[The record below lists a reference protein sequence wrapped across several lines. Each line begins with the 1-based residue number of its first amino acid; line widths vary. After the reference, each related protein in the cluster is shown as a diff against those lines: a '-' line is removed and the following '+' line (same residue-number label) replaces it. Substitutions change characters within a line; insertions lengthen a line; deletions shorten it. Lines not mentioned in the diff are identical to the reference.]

1 MNKPKYIKYFNYL
14 YMEKEM
20 KDTTTNTE
28 ETIENNLEEVQ
39 EEVKVNPLLKDGY
52 IEGPR
57 KIKKMKF
64 VKIEEEKV
72 NV

>member
-1 MNKPKYIKYFNYL
+1 
-14 YMEKEM
+14 MEKKTKEI
-20 KDTTTNTE
+20 TTNIKETTKNNSEKEVE
-28 ETIENNLEEVQ
+28 EAKE
-39 EEVKVNPLLKDGY
+39 NPLLKNGY

-57 KIKKMKF
+57 EIKKMKF

>member
-1 MNKPKYIKYFNYL
+1 
-14 YMEKEM
+14 MEKET
-20 KDTTTNTE
+20 KENTTNIE
-28 ETIENNLEEVQ
+28 ETIENNSEKET
-39 EEVKVNPLLKDGY
+39 EEVKENPLLKDGY

>member
-1 MNKPKYIKYFNYL
+1 MKKEIK
-14 YMEKEM
+14 E
-20 KDTTTNTE
+20 TTSIIE
-28 ETIENNLEEVQ
+28 ETIENNSEKET
-39 EEVKVNPLLKDGY
+39 EEVKENPLLKDGY

-57 KIKKMKF
+57 EIKKMKF

>member
-1 MNKPKYIKYFNYL
+1 
-14 YMEKEM
+14 MEKET
-20 KDTTTNTE
+20 KEVTTIIE
-28 ETIENNLEEVQ
+28 ETIEDNSEEVQ
-39 EEVKVNPLLKDGY
+39 EEVKENPLLKNGY

-57 KIKKMKF
+57 EIKKMKF

>member
-1 MNKPKYIKYFNYL
+1 M
-14 YMEKEM
+14 KEF
-20 KDTTTNTE
+20 TTNIE
-28 ETIENNLEEVQ
+28 EIIENNSEEVQ

>member
-1 MNKPKYIKYFNYL
+1 
-14 YMEKEM
+14 MEKE
-20 KDTTTNTE
+20 TNEATTNIE
-28 ETIENNLEEVQ
+28 EIIENNSEKET

-57 KIKKMKF
+57 EIKKMTF

>member
-1 MNKPKYIKYFNYL
+1 
-14 YMEKEM
+14 MEKET
-20 KDTTTNTE
+20 KETTIIIEDQIEDNSE
-28 ETIENNLEEVQ
+28 EAQ
-39 EEVKVNPLLKDGY
+39 EEVKENPLLKNGY

-57 KIKKMKF
+57 EIKKMKF

>member
-1 MNKPKYIKYFNYL
+1 MGKEIK
-14 YMEKEM
+14 EK
-20 KDTTTNTE
+20 TTNIE
-28 ETIENNLEEVQ
+28 EIIENNSEKET

>member
-1 MNKPKYIKYFNYL
+1 
-14 YMEKEM
+14 MEKEI
-20 KDTTTNTE
+20 KETTTNIE
-28 ETIENNLEEVQ
+28 ETIENNSEEVQ

-57 KIKKMKF
+57 EIKKMTF
-64 VKIEEEKV
+64 VKIEEAKV

>member
-1 MNKPKYIKYFNYL
+1 MGNEIKENATNIEEITKNS
-14 YMEKEM
+14 EKE
-20 KDTTTNTE
+20 
-28 ETIENNLEEVQ
+28 V
-39 EEVKVNPLLKDGY
+39 EEVKENPLLKDGY

-57 KIKKMKF
+57 EIKKMKF

>member
-1 MNKPKYIKYFNYL
+1 
-14 YMEKEM
+14 MEKET
-20 KDTTTNTE
+20 KEITTTIK
-28 ETIENNLEEVQ
+28 ETIENNSEKEV
-39 EEVKVNPLLKDGY
+39 EEVKENPLLKNGY

>member
-1 MNKPKYIKYFNYL
+1 MGKGIKEKTTIIEKPKEDNS
-14 YMEKEM
+14 EKE
-20 KDTTTNTE
+20 T
-28 ETIENNLEEVQ
+28 
-39 EEVKVNPLLKDGY
+39 EEVKENPLLKNGY

-57 KIKKMKF
+57 EIKKMKF

>member
-1 MNKPKYIKYFNYL
+1 
-14 YMEKEM
+14 MEKE
-20 KDTTTNTE
+20 TNEATTNIE
-28 ETIENNLEEVQ
+28 EIIENNSEKET

-57 KIKKMKF
+57 EIKKMTF
-64 VKIEEEKV
+64 VKIEEDKV

>member
-1 MNKPKYIKYFNYL
+1 MKKEIK
-14 YMEKEM
+14 E
-20 KDTTTNTE
+20 TTSIIE
-28 ETIENNLEEVQ
+28 ETIENNSEKEVEEAK
-39 EEVKVNPLLKDGY
+39 ENPLLKNGY

-57 KIKKMKF
+57 EIKKMKF

>member
-1 MNKPKYIKYFNYL
+1 MGKRIKGKTTIIEKPKEDNY
-14 YMEKEM
+14 EKE
-20 KDTTTNTE
+20 T
-28 ETIENNLEEVQ
+28 
-39 EEVKVNPLLKDGY
+39 EEVKENPLLKNGY

-57 KIKKMKF
+57 EIKKMKF

>member
-1 MNKPKYIKYFNYL
+1 M
-14 YMEKEM
+14 KES
-20 KDTTTNTE
+20 TTNIE
-28 ETIENNLEEVQ
+28 ETIENNSEEVQ

-57 KIKKMKF
+57 EIKKMTF
-64 VKIEEEKV
+64 VKIEEAKV

>member
-1 MNKPKYIKYFNYL
+1 
-14 YMEKEM
+14 MEKEI
-20 KDTTTNTE
+20 KETTTNIE
-28 ETIENNLEEVQ
+28 ETIENNSEEVQ

-64 VKIEEEKV
+64 IKIEEEKV

>member
-1 MNKPKYIKYFNYL
+1 
-14 YMEKEM
+14 MEKE
-20 KDTTTNTE
+20 TNEATTNIE
-28 ETIENNLEEVQ
+28 EIIENNSEKET

-57 KIKKMKF
+57 EIKKMKF

>member
-1 MNKPKYIKYFNYL
+1 MGKKT
-14 YMEKEM
+14 KEV
-20 KDTTTNTE
+20 TTNIE
-28 ETIENNLEEVQ
+28 KAIENNSEKEI
-39 EEVKVNPLLKDGY
+39 EEVKENPLLKNGY

-57 KIKKMKF
+57 EIKKMKF

>member
-1 MNKPKYIKYFNYL
+1 MKKEIK
-14 YMEKEM
+14 E
-20 KDTTTNTE
+20 TSAIE
-28 ETIENNLEEVQ
+28 EILESNLEEIK
-39 EEVKVNPLLKDGY
+39 EVKVNPLLKDGY

-57 KIKKMKF
+57 EIKKMKF

>member
-1 MNKPKYIKYFNYL
+1 
-14 YMEKEM
+14 MEKE
-20 KDTTTNTE
+20 TNEATTNIE
-28 ETIENNLEEVQ
+28 EIIENNSEKET

>member
-1 MNKPKYIKYFNYL
+1 
-14 YMEKEM
+14 MEKET
-20 KDTTTNTE
+20 KETTTTIK
-28 ETIENNLEEVQ
+28 ETIENNSEKEV
-39 EEVKVNPLLKDGY
+39 EEVKENPLLKNGY

>member
-1 MNKPKYIKYFNYL
+1 
-14 YMEKEM
+14 MEKEM
-20 KDTTTNTE
+20 KEFTSNIE
-28 ETIENNLEEVQ
+28 EIIENNSEEVQ
-39 EEVKVNPLLKDGY
+39 EEVKENPLLKNGY